1 MSEWINFVKALQKKR
16 GISFKDA
23 LVAASKLYKK
33 KGAAKGKAKGK
44 AKKSNGAAAPVKK
57 KRRKRKRTAEQ
68 KAEE

>member
-33 KGAAKGKAKGK
+33 KGAAKGKV
-44 AKKSNGAAAPVKK
+44 KKSNGAAAPVKK

-68 KAEE
+68 KADE